1 MTEKLTPEARKAL
14 LAALSSRQ
22 GERVLGAAAVL
33 DELHLLGL
41 VGPQDGLTRTGSIVR
56 DRLFT
61 AMLDEAF

>member
-1 MTEKLTPEARKAL
+1 MNEKLTPEAKKAL

-41 VGPQDGLTRTGSIVR
+41 VGPQDGLTRSGSIVR